1 MLGAPPEN
9 IRKEIKKSNYLN
21 YLIENEST
29 VERMTWEQMIPS
41 APPIAIDLVKKLMTY
56 DPAERLT
63 SLEVLKHPFFEELY
77 DPQDDQSIIYGDPV
91 QYYDFE
97 FESYTLEKDI
107 LRELL
112 LDEVIMYNSKEARKQ
127 NR

>member
-29 VERMTWEQMIPS
+29 IERMTWEQMIPS

-56 DPAERLT
+56 DPAQRLT

-91 QYYDFE
+91 
-97 FESYTLEKDI
+97 
-107 LRELL
+107 
-112 LDEVIMYNSKEARKQ
+112 
-127 NR
+127 